1 MDIVQFVTLVAGI
14 VGIIWYQQRSISAL
28 RAELREEIREL
39 RADVADIKERLAR
52 IEGFLGIGMPAEA
65 AASAPG
71 ARLATAD

>member
-28 RAELREEIREL
+28 RTELREEIREL